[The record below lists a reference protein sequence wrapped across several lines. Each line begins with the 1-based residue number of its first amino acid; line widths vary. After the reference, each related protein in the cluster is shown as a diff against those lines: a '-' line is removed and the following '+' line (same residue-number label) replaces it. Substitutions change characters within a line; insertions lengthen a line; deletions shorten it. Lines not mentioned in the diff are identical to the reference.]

1 MKKVFLIALLTW
13 SLLILGGCDGIF
25 SSSVKLTVPD
35 ETLLLEVSQT
45 HQIVPEISSDEAA
58 YSVSY
63 FSNNAAVASVTTT
76 GLVTGKTA
84 GTAIITVGLSKNG
97 AVTATNAKI
106 TVTVTDDGNP
116 TDIDVINIFTLNDF
130 HGAIFEDGDE
140 AGISRIGAYLMA
152 EKTENPDSTVIVS
165 AGDMFQG
172 TAVSSMTRGSVVVKA
187 MNAIGFDAMTIGNH
201 EFDWGISGI
210 TRFNDGNLENDEADF
225 PLLGANIENA
235 LTSELADWTEPYT
248 VIERGEIKIGIIG
261 LIGEDEKSDILAS
274 IVADYEFT
282 SQMEAIRTNAPILR
296 TTKDCDIVIVS
307 SHDDTSNINTQIADL
322 TGNYQVDAVVNGHT
336 HRYYAG
342 EQSGIRDVPLPYVQ
356 SGNNGNYIGKISL
369 EINPDTKTVI
379 DVSAENISTHANCT
393 VESPVI
399 NEIINGYSAEIAI
412 AGEVLGTA
420 GETIEKD
427 ATVIWAAETIRQRA
441 NTEVGIVNYGGI
453 RGAAFPIYKNA
464 TVTFASIF
472 KIMPFENT
480 VITMNLTGA
489 QLIQLL
495 GVYSLYFSRNVDP
508 DNLTINGLPIVSGDL
523 YTVSTMDFVFEGYP
537 NIFGSAQSVLYTN
550 DLFRDYLVAEVKES
564 VSVNG
569 AWNLN
574 N

>member
-1 MKKVFLIALLTW
+1 MKKVFLTALLTW
-13 SLLILGGCDGIF
+13 SLLILGGCDGFF
-25 SSSVKLTVPD
+25 SAVKLTVPD
-35 ETLLLEVSQT
+35 EAVALEVSQVY
-45 HQIVPEISSDEAA
+45 QIVPKISSDEAT

-63 FSNNAAVASVTTT
+63 YSNNDAVASVTTS
-76 GLVTGKTA
+76 GIITGKSA
-84 GTAIITVGLSKNG
+84 GGAIISAVLSKNG
-97 AVTATNAKI
+97 VVTTTKATI

-116 TDIDVINIFTLNDF
+116 TDNDVINIFTLNDF

-140 AGISRIGAYLMA
+140 AGISKIGAYLMA
-152 EKTENPDSTVIVS
+152 EKTAHPDSTVIVS

-210 TRFNDGNLENDEADF
+210 TRFNDGNLANDEADF
-225 PLLGANIENA
+225 PLLGANIEDS
-235 LTSELADWTEPYT
+235 LTSQLASWSEPYT

-282 SQMEAIRTNAPILR
+282 SQMAAIRTYAPILR
-296 TTKDCDIVIVS
+296 TAEDCDIVIVS
-307 SHDDTSNINTQIADL
+307 SHDDTSNINSQIADL
-322 TGNYQVDAVVNGHT
+322 TGDYQIDAVVNGHT

-369 EINPDTKTVI
+369 EIDPETQTVI
-379 DVSAENISTHANCT
+379 DVSAENISTYANCP

-399 NEIINGYSAEIAI
+399 NGIINEYSAEIAI

-427 ATVIWAAETIRQRA
+427 ATVIWAAETIRQRGD
-441 NTEVGIVNYGGI
+441 TQVGIVNYGGI
-453 RGAAFPIYKNA
+453 RGAAFPIYQNA
-464 TVTFASIF
+464 TVTFADIF

-480 VITMNLTGA
+480 VITMSLTGA
-489 QLIQLL
+489 QLIQLM
-495 GVYSLYFSRNVDP
+495 GIYSLCFSRNVDP
-508 DNLTINGLPIVSGDL
+508 GNLTIDGAAIANGNL

-537 NIFGSAQSVLYTN
+537 NIFGNAQSVVYTN
-550 DLFRDYLVAEVKES
+550 DLFRDYLVAEVRES
-564 VSVNG
+564 VGTNG
-569 AWNLN
+569 SWVLSN
-574 N
+574 

>member
-1 MKKVFLIALLTW
+1 MKKVFLTALLTW
-13 SLLILGGCDGIF
+13 SLLILGGCDGFF
-25 SSSVKLTVPD
+25 SAVKLTVPD
-35 ETLLLEVSQT
+35 EAVALEVSQVY
-45 HQIVPEISSDEAA
+45 QIVPKISSDEAT

-63 FSNNAAVASVTTT
+63 YSNNDAVASVTTS
-76 GLVTGKTA
+76 GIITGKSA
-84 GTAIITVGLSKNG
+84 GTAVITAVLSKNG
-97 AVTATNAKI
+97 VVTTTKAAI

-116 TDIDVINIFTLNDF
+116 TDNDVINIFTLNDF

-152 EKTENPDSTVIVS
+152 EKTAHPDSTVIVS

-172 TAVSSMTRGSVVVKA
+172 TAVSSMTRGAVVVRA

-210 TRFNDGNLENDEADF
+210 TRFNDGNLANDEADF
-225 PLLGANIENA
+225 PLLGANIEDS
-235 LTSELADWTEPYT
+235 LTSQLASWSEPYT

-282 SQMEAIRTNAPILR
+282 SQMAAIRTYAPILR
-296 TTKDCDIVIVS
+296 TAEDCDIVIVS
-307 SHDDTSNINTQIADL
+307 SHDDTSNINSQIADL
-322 TGNYQVDAVVNGHT
+322 TGDYQIDAVVNGHT

-356 SGNNGNYIGKISL
+356 SGNNGNNIGKISL
-369 EINPDTKTVI
+369 EIDPETQTVI
-379 DVSAENISTHANCT
+379 DVSAENISTYANCP

-399 NEIINGYSAEIAI
+399 NGIINEYSAEIAI

-441 NTEVGIVNYGGI
+441 DTQVGIVNYGGI
-453 RGAAFPIYKNA
+453 RGAAFPIYQNA
-464 TVTFASIF
+464 TVTFADIF

-480 VITMNLTGA
+480 VITMSLTGA
-489 QLIQLL
+489 QLIQLM
-495 GVYSLYFSRNVDP
+495 GIYSLCFSRNVDP
-508 DNLTINGLPIVSGDL
+508 GNLTIDGAAIANGNL

-537 NIFGSAQSVLYTN
+537 NIFGNAQSVVYTN
-550 DLFRDYLVAEVKES
+550 DLFRDYLVAEVRES
-564 VSVNG
+564 VGTNG
-569 AWNLN
+569 FWILSK
-574 N
+574 